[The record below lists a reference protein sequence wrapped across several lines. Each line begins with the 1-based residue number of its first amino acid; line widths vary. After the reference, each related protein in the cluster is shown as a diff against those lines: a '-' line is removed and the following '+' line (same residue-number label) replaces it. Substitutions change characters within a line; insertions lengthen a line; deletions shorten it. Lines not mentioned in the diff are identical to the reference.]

1 MAKLSQA
8 GRLTLIDSVL
18 QALSIYYMGAQLLSK
33 TVIKQLESFIRRFF
47 WGKME
52 HSHYL
57 AYTTWDRICEAK
69 SDDGLGLRNLET
81 LNEAMILKAFWLRVT
96 KPNNM
101 WVQICTAKYL
111 RESECTF
118 WTAAASPTNSTVW
131 KKIIQIR
138 DTNILQKFTIKMGSR
153 ENTQA
158 VGTPWFPGWQQVAQT
173 TSPSR
178 LRVAD
183 LWDTQNQCWNATKL
197 QEIFDQPTQL
207 AIVQYA
213 EKPMGETGVPD
224 LTVWKETKSGQYTV
238 KTGYTALREG
248 NLQTNGAPHA
258 FWTIIWSLEI
268 IPRVAFFYGRLGRE
282 HYQFK
287 VFYTGE

>member
-1 MAKLSQA
+1 
-8 GRLTLIDSVL
+8 
-18 QALSIYYMGAQLLSK
+18 
-33 TVIKQLESFIRRFF
+33 
-47 WGKME
+47 
-52 HSHYL
+52 
-57 AYTTWDRICEAK
+57 
-69 SDDGLGLRNLET
+69 
-81 LNEAMILKAFWLRVT
+81 
-96 KPNNM
+96 
-101 WVQICTAKYL
+101 
-111 RESECTF
+111 
-118 WTAAASPTNSTVW
+118 
-131 KKIIQIR
+131 
-138 DTNILQKFTIKMGSR
+138 MGSR

-268 IPRVAFFYGRLGRE
+268 IPRVTIFYGRLGRG